1 MTDLKKDQKDIKKS
15 EDVEKSKNQGTN
27 ESRSTEPQLQL
38 TGHIPIVFARTVREV
53 VEILGEHY
61 ALVMILIFIRMI
73 KDSSVTERLRDLIR
87 RRGAE
92 LTVEEVFAEIE
103 KAMLEMQASKL
114 F

>member
-1 MTDLKKDQKDIKKS
+1 MTDLKKDVKKN
-15 EDVEKSKNQGTN
+15 EDVEKSKNQGTK

-38 TGHIPIVFARTVREV
+38 LGHIPIVFARTPREV
-53 VEILGEHY
+53 AEILSEHY
-61 ALVMILIFIRMI
+61 AIVMILIFLRMI